1 MINLA
6 GYGFLDVDLKE
17 NCENICDIVPRC
29 RDIARLGVAQQIQGQ
44 EWRFLERTLGEPAT
58 HVGWYLADLYREG
71 TYGKIYKAFRMVVK
85 RRPDSLFDVIE
96 APTEVVVKKT
106 EPPTGSSVLPGEDVQ
121 AHTSE
126 GLLHVLAWK
135 TLQSTATP
143 WAVPRP
149 YEVFGDHSD
158 ALPGWRSMSLC
169 MSYVNGRT
177 MYSFLRRYWRLGA
190 HAENGRILMEML
202 AQIAYILYNLQTELR
217 LNHRDVKINN
227 ILVRRRK
234 ATEPPVLLNIDG
246 GAHML
251 ATQFELTLI
260 DFGFACV
267 GCPPPRVPNTVF
279 QAGSWFPPGELC
291 CKLGRDIAQLLFC
304 IHCYYPLE
312 DYLAADLVALLRG
325 WLQVS
330 WTGGTADIL
339 HGFTKEGH
347 PRRTGAKGPPEFNTG
362 IYEFLRR
369 PEVDPPTCGPS
380 AVFAACCR
388 YLSAMPR

>member
-1 MINLA
+1 MLNLA
-6 GYGFLDVDLKE
+6 DHGFLDIDLKE
-17 NCENICDIVPRC
+17 NCENICEIVPHC
-29 RDIARLGVAQQIQGQ
+29 RDIARLGTPQDIHGQ
-44 EWRFLERTLGEPAT
+44 EWRFLERTLGEHGA

-71 TYGKIYKAFRMVVK
+71 TYGKIYKAYRMVVK
-85 RRPDSLFDVIE
+85 RRGDGLFDVVE
-96 APTEVVVKKT
+96 SPTEVVVKKT
-106 EPPTGSSVLPGEDVQ
+106 EPPTGSAVLPAEDVL

-135 TLQSTATP
+135 VLQKSATP

-149 YEVFGDHSD
+149 FEVFGDHSD
-158 ALPGWRSMSLC
+158 ALPGWKSMSLC

-177 MYSFLRRYWRLGA
+177 MYSFLKKMWRAGA
-190 HAENGRILMEML
+190 HAENGRIIMELL
-202 AQIAYILYNLQTELR
+202 AQVAYILHHLQKELR

-227 ILVRRRK
+227 ILIRRRR
-234 ATEPPVLLNIDG
+234 ADEPPVLLELGDRI
-246 GAHML
+246 L

-267 GCPPPRVPNTVF
+267 GCPPPRAPNTVF
-279 QAGSWFPPGELC
+279 QAGSWFPAGELC
-291 CKLGRDIAQLLFC
+291 CKVGRDLAQLLFC

-312 DYLAADLVALLRG
+312 NYLSAELVAELRR

-330 WTGGTADIL
+330 WTGGVADVL

-347 PRRTGAKGPPEFNTG
+347 PRRAGARGLPEFHTG

-369 PEVDPPTCGPS
+369 PEVDPPTCGPL

-388 YLSAMPR
+388 YLSGAST

>member
-1 MINLA
+1 MLNLA
-6 GYGFLDVDLKE
+6 GHGFLDIDLQD

-29 RDIARLGVAQQIQGQ
+29 RDIARLGAPQHIQGQ
-44 EWRFLERTLGEPAT
+44 EWRFLERSLGEPGT
-58 HVGWYLADLYREG
+58 HVGWYLADLFREG

-85 RRPDSLFDVIE
+85 RRSDGMFDVVE
-96 APTEVVVKKT
+96 APTEVVVKNT
-106 EPPTGSSVLPGEDVQ
+106 EPPTGSSVLPAEDVQ

-135 TLQSTATP
+135 TLQRTATP
-143 WAVPRP
+143 WAVPHP
-149 YEVFGDHSD
+149 YEVFGDHSE

-177 MYSFLRRYWRLGA
+177 MYSFLRRYWQPGA
-190 HAENGRILMEML
+190 HAENGRILVELL
-202 AQIAYILYNLQTELR
+202 AQIAYILYHLQVSLR

-227 ILVRRRK
+227 ILVSRRR
-234 ATEPPVLLNIDG
+234 ASDPPVILELG
-246 GAHML
+246 EHMI

-267 GCPPPRVPNTVF
+267 GCPPPRAPNTVF

-291 CKLGRDIAQLLFC
+291 CKVGRDIAQLLFC
-304 IHCYYPLE
+304 VHCYYPLE
-312 DYLAADLVALLRG
+312 DFLSPALVEELRK

-330 WTGGTADIL
+330 WSGGTADVL

-347 PRRTGAKGPPEFNTG
+347 PRRATAKGHPEFNTG

-369 PEVDPPTCGPS
+369 PEVDPPACAPTN
-380 AVFAACCR
+380 VFAACCR
-388 YLSAMPR
+388 HLSASADS